1 MTEPYVGQIQL
12 YAFGFAPRG
21 WAICAG
27 QIIPIQQNTALF
39 SILGTNYGGNGQTT
53 FGLPNL
59 QGRVG
64 IGVGQGPGLSPY
76 DQGQTG
82 GSTSVTLT
90 TAELP
95 AHSHTFNTTSVQGTT
110 STSAGNQLGLSVV
123 STGGKTG
130 GTTTTAQIYSPNAAS
145 ATTGLAP
152 QSITMAGGSQPHNNL
167 QPYLTLNYCIAMAGA
182 FPPRN

>member
-12 YAFGFAPRG
+12 FAFGFAPRG

-64 IGVGQGPGLSPY
+64 IGVGQGTGLSPY
-76 DQGQTG
+76 VQGQIG

-95 AHSHTFNTTSVQGTT
+95 AHSHTFNTTSVAGTV
-110 STSAGNQLGLSVV
+110 STSAGNQFGVSVV
-123 STGGKTG
+123 GTGGKG
-130 GTTTTAQIYSPNAAS
+130 GTTTTAALYSPNAAS

-152 QSITMAGGSQPHNNL
+152 QSITMAGGSQPHNNM
-167 QPYLTLNYCIAMAGA
+167 QPYLTLNYCIATAGA